1 MARNID
7 DFWQIWNDLMGL
19 DNNLVK
25 SLDSIAKSNQKT
37 ANEFFVRVIDTIAHN
52 SPDYT
57 RLRAWLRD
65 WYASHR
71 TISTFQQ
78 NVSDVYELPNDQLDD
93 LFQSFGYDLS
103 TSIRDPVTNE
113 SLLIKLN
120 FFLDLV
126 NLYKK
131 KGTPQT
137 MVDVLQY
144 YGINELDIYEFD
156 LQFDDRPQKDPE
168 DLTFK
173 GTIVAGTTGDTSPL
187 YLPYDLLTLGDPHW
201 LQKEADIRQLYNT
214 NNINFPSRSPYF
226 AVKPLFDERSLYG
239 SISILVRT
247 VQDQYFN
254 WKNNGVLPEEN
265 AVVSITGDQVSLLAL
280 YLSCIY
286 IFNQEYSVGTPGKS
300 FICYDGTSTDT
311 SIILDEFDYY
321 NKFKPDSRAD
331 QRVKLREYYDLF
343 SRVTPRNFL
352 QNPTDARDVLAVLDP
367 EFKAN
372 LDLLVSPRLEILCS
386 LLNDLGEW
394 VRANI
399 SFGFINLGYILCG
412 FVSLVSTMG
421 DVINFWKPYRARLIP
436 IEMLEFKSRLT
447 ESIIVEDRLATIDVE
462 DTIHDFLTGDSAP
475 CCGQDATSCFDAT
488 SAPQFHSRDYY
499 DCGSYHDI
507 GAVTDIPRELFI
519 ELHDSI
525 HDGLNCVPADLD
537 STAIVTSII
546 NSDTTTVYFLDTT
559 SGDTLVE
566 FTDYYQSGGFAD
578 FDSEGSFDCTH
589 GFDLVNIEVIPTPS
603 YLLQENGS
611 KLLQE
616 DGSRIYLESSV
627 LPESP

>member
-37 ANEFFVRVIDTIAHN
+37 ANEFFARVIDTIAHN

-265 AVVSITGDQVSLLAL
+265 AVASITGDQVSLLAL

-367 EFKAN
+367 GFKAN

-462 DTIHDFLTGDSAP
+462 HTIHDFLTGDSAP

-537 STAIVTSII
+537 STSIVTSII

-578 FDSEGSFDCTH
+578 FDSEGAFDCTH
-589 GFDLVNIEVIPTPS
+589 GFDLVNIEVQQFNVR
-603 YLLQENGS
+603 YLV
-611 KLLQE
+611 QE
-616 DGSRIYLESSV
+616 DGGNIVLEDSTGSLLRESS
-627 LPESP
+627 S